1 MKKIEFFVFILTQKK
16 VNTYFLLRFYD
27 NFSFKIE
34 KFYLLL
40 S

>member
-1 MKKIEFFVFILTQKK
+1 MKIGRSFVRFLVQKK
-16 VNTYFLLRFYD
+16 VNTYFLLHVCD

>member
-1 MKKIEFFVFILTQKK
+1 MKIGGSVVGFLVQKK
-16 VNTYFLLRFYD
+16 VNTYFLLRVCD